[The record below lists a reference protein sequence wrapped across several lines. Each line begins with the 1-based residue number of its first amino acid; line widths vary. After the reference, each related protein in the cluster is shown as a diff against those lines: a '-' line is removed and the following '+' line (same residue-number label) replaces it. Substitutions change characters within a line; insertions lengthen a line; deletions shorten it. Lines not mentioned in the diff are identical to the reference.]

1 MKELI
6 LQNVLSNV
14 FNPKKRNLGGVERVA
29 SIAGGTLLLVYG
41 LRRRSR
47 AGLSLAW
54 TGASLVYRGVSGW
67 CALYQTLGINR
78 ADGARAGTSDGA
90 RGNLGVKVE
99 RAMTF
104 DEPAEKLYA
113 FWREF
118 RNLPTIM
125 PNVESVTEEP
135 GGWSHWVVKGPAGT
149 KMEWDAEIIND
160 KPNEL
165 IAWRT
170 GPGARVEHAG
180 SVHFEPQQGGGTL
193 VRVSLQYDPPGGE
206 LAHMVSALFGADPGE
221 RIEEDLTRLKE
232 ALSRAH
238 EDRDGLQ
245 PATAEALGY
254 RQPDPGGRFGG

>member
-1 MKELI
+1 MKDLI
-6 LQNVLSNV
+6 LGTVLSKV
-14 FNPKKRNLGGVERVA
+14 VNPKKRNLGNVERVA
-29 SIAGGTLLLVYG
+29 SIAGGTALLVYG

-47 AGLSLAW
+47 VGLSLAW
-54 TGASLVYRGVSGW
+54 TGATLVYRGVSGW

-78 ADGARAGTSDGA
+78 ADDARAGTSDSA

-104 DEPAEKLYA
+104 DEPAEKLYT

-135 GGWSHWVVKGPAGT
+135 GGHSHWVVKGPVGT
-149 KMEWDAEIIND
+149 KIEWDAEIIND

-170 GPGARVEHAG
+170 VPGARVEHAG
-180 SVHFEPQQGGGTL
+180 SVRFEPQ
-193 VRVSLQYDPPGGE
+193 RV
-206 LAHMVSALFGADPGE
+206 A
-221 RIEEDLTRLKE
+221 
-232 ALSRAH
+232 
-238 EDRDGLQ
+238 
-245 PATAEALGY
+245 
-254 RQPDPGGRFGG
+254 GRWCGSPSSMIRRVASWVTW

>member
-1 MKELI
+1 MKARIVRSL
-6 LQNVLSNV
+6 L
-14 FNPKKRNLGGVERVA
+14 PKALAPRTNLGAVERVA
-29 SIAGGTLLLVYG
+29 SIVGGTVLVVFG

-54 TGASLVYRGVSGW
+54 SGAMLVVRGVSGW
-67 CALYQTLGINR
+67 CALYETLGINR
-78 ADGARAGTSDGA
+78 TADGT

-99 RAMTF
+99 RGVMF

-125 PNVESVTEEP
+125 PNIESVTEDP
-135 GGWSHWVVKGPAGT
+135 GGRSHWVVKGPAGT
-149 KMEWDAEIIND
+149 TLEWDAEIIND

-170 GPGARVEHAG
+170 APGARVEHAG
-180 SVHFEPQQGGGTL
+180 SVRFEPQPGGGTL

-206 LAHMVSALFGADPGE
+206 LAHMVTALFGADPGE

-232 ALSRAH
+232 ALARAQ

-245 PATAEALGY
+245 PATADALGY
-254 RQPDPGGRFGG
+254 RRPDPGARFGG